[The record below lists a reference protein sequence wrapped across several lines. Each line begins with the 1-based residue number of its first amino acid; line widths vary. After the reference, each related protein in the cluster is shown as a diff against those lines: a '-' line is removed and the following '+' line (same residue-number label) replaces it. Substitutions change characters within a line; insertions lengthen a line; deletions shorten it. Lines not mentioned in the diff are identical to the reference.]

1 MVVFYNVVISVLL
14 NYMHKNS
21 ILHTVNNSDA
31 GLITSWLL
39 G

>member
-1 MVVFYNVVISVLL
+1 VISTLF
-14 NYMHKNS
+14 NNMHRNS
-21 ILHTVNNSDA
+21 ILHTVNNFDT

>member
-1 MVVFYNVVISVLL
+1 VVVFYNVVICALFNYIYMNSV
-14 NYMHKNS
+14 
-21 ILHTVNNSDA
+21 LHTVNNFNT